1 MYLFNLICL
10 LMLIGLMYSFVL
22 FLSTLGFRHC
32 LGEILLATW
41 RCDLWVWSVYLVSF
55 FRAFLSPPFWLVFT
69 LLVLF
74 YIWKS
79 NNESCSP
86 PARWGSLDF
95 IRAVCRPP
103 PPPPPP
109 PSRPPQPRAPD
120 LSGHSSSSKESTFWA
135 PQDYVP
141 ERQMSDR
148 MPQRMPN
155 IMSEYVSD
163 RKSVCGDHSKKVS
176 LIYVFQQVSHHIHF
190 IYRNHNMSLYLE
202 QHLARP
208 TRRTRRKELSG
219 AAPRWFRAPQGKCAT
234 QWMGYVTSKIPRPS
248 KYTPK
253 NAQRL

>member
-10 LMLIGLMYSFVL
+10 LMLIGLMYSFIL
-22 FLSTLGFRHC
+22 FLSILGFRHC

-41 RCDLWVWSVYLVSF
+41 PCDLWVWSVYLVSF

-74 YIWKS
+74 YIWTNQKESAKEHLMKTYENNCDIYIYIYNEHVNHNNSTRTTRKKS

-95 IRAVCRPP
+95 IRAACRP

-141 ERQMSDR
+141 EQA
-148 MPQRMPN
+148 
-155 IMSEYVSD
+155 
-163 RKSVCGDHSKKVS
+163 
-176 LIYVFQQVSHHIHF
+176 FT
-190 IYRNHNMSLYLE
+190 
-202 QHLARP
+202 AR
-208 TRRTRRKELSG
+208 G
-219 AAPRWFRAPQGKCAT
+219 ARAPD
-234 QWMGYVTSKIPRPS
+234 VR
-248 KYTPK
+248 
-253 NAQRL
+253 